1 MSGTPFDRATSSIP
15 VTIVTRGPIPPR
27 DDETALLHLDP
38 ALHDHAAGTE
48 CIACAASGDIRAML
62 FDLLTEARYEKRPLH
77 AVIIDASDLDDP
89 QPVIAKLDPHT
100 AAHGLRDHTVLRSFH
115 LSRVI

>member
-1 MSGTPFDRATSSIP
+1 MSGTPFDRASSSIP
-15 VTIVTRGPIPPR
+15 VTIVTHGPMPNR

-38 ALHDHAAGTE
+38 ALHDHAVGAE
-48 CIACAASGDIRAML
+48 CVACAAAGDVRAML
-62 FDLLTEARYEKRPLH
+62 FDLLTETRQSKRSLH
-77 AVIIDASDLDDP
+77 AVIIDASDLEDA

>member
-15 VTIVTRGPIPPR
+15 VTIVTHGPMPAR

-38 ALHDHAAGTE
+38 ALHDHAAGAE
-48 CIACAASGDIRAML
+48 CVACAAAGDVRAML
-62 FDLLTEARYEKRPLH
+62 FDLLTASRQEKRRLH
-77 AVIIDASDLDDP
+77 AVIIDASDLTDA

>member
-15 VTIVTRGPIPPR
+15 VTIVTHGPMPAR
-27 DDETALLHLDP
+27 DDETALLHIDP
-38 ALHDHAAGTE
+38 ALHDHAPGNE
-48 CIACAASGDIRAML
+48 CVACAAAGDVRAML
-62 FDLLTEARYEKRPLH
+62 FDLLTEARQDRRPLH
-77 AVIIDASDLDDP
+77 AVVIDATDLSDA

-100 AAHGLRDHTVLRSFH
+100 AAIGLRDHTVLRSFH

>member
-15 VTIVTRGPIPPR
+15 VTIVTHGPMPAR
-27 DDETALLHLDP
+27 DEETALLHLDP
-38 ALHDHAAGTE
+38 ALHEHAPGTE
-48 CIACAASGDIRAML
+48 CVACAAAGDVRAML
-62 FDLLTEARYEKRPLH
+62 FDLLTEARQEKRPLRG
-77 AVIIDASDLDDP
+77 VIIDASDLKDT

-100 AAHGLRDHTVLRSFH
+100 TAHGLRDHTVLRSFH